1 MGKFNNH
8 RSLSYQFKHYNNL
21 RVTLF
26 TIHLGSTTILTGDE
40 NRIILSTATYTVH
53 PQYNQNTLENDV
65 GLIKL
70 HMPITFTGTYY
81 YLLLPTTTT
90 LSLA

>member
-8 RSLSYQFKHYNNL
+8 RSLLYQFKHYNL

-70 HMPITFTGTYY
+70 HMPITFTGT
-81 YLLLPTTTT
+81 T
-90 LSLA
+90 LSLT